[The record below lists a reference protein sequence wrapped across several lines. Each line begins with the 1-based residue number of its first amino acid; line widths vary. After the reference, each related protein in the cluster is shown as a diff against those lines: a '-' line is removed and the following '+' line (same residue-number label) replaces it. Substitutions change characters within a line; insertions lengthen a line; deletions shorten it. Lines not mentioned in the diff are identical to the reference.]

1 MKRFSCNRIVIFFVV
16 CWLVVTPLGAQGGAD
31 IIQLLTTIT
40 STLQNGVGQVLGGI
54 RSITTR
60 IRDFEQQAVW
70 PLAAINQT
78 QTFVG
83 QLRTQFSSLA
93 AQIHSIEV
101 ASARLASP
109 SQLESVLRSRQP
121 TKLAVMAVSYAKV
134 YQSVPQPSQATP
146 AQRNLIDVDD
156 AMALGALK
164 TAAVTDAGTAQ
175 MLNVAN
181 GLEQQAAISAPGTT
195 SILTAQAQASNL
207 ESQAMLQRLLA
218 AELRQEAARLAHA
231 NALRKQSASDTR
243 DLRND
248 LQQIL
253 SRP

>member
-1 MKRFSCNRIVIFFVV
+1 MKRSSWQRILIFFVV

-31 IIQLLTTIT
+31 IIQLLTAIT

-60 IRDFEQQAVW
+60 VRDFEQQAVW

-78 QTFVG
+78 KAFVV
-83 QLRTQFSSLA
+83 QVRTQFSSLA

-109 SQLESVLRSRQP
+109 SQLESLLRSGGTLRFDQIS
-121 TKLAVMAVSYAKV
+121 ASYSKV
-134 YQSVPQPSQATP
+134 YKALPLATQATA
-146 AQRNLIDVDD
+146 AQRNLIDIDD

-164 TAAVTDAGTAQ
+164 TATVTDAATAQ

-181 GLEQQAAISAPGTT
+181 GLEQQAATSAPGTT

-231 NALRKQSASDTR
+231 NALRKESASATH
-243 DLRND
+243 DLRNN

-253 SRP
+253 ARP